1 MAYIDTIKLVTG
13 DTLPDLRFFLKDS
26 NTGATG
32 VTYDANNSATW
43 APIDLTDSTPRLRI
57 RKLGEST
64 ITATITGVLT
74 DPENGAVV
82 FPFTSDAFTEDGLY
96 EGEVEVTYDTGGIQ
110 TVYDLVKFK
119 VRNDFD

>member
-1 MAYIDTIKLVTG
+1 MAYLETIKLVTG
-13 DTLPDLRFFLKDS
+13 DTLPDLRFVMKDS
-26 NTGATG
+26 NSAAIGA
-32 VTYDANNSATW
+32 TYDANDSATW
-43 APIDLTDSTPRLRI
+43 APLNLTDSTPRLRI
-57 RKLGEST
+57 RKIGEST
-64 ITATITGVLT
+64 VSAIISGVLS

-96 EGEVEVTYDTGGIQ
+96 EGEVEITYSTGGIL